1 MEKSVGSICTKIDAV
16 LAKLETMEKGRNKR
30 KQAMSKILGHMT
42 TDDVDDAS
50 KRQEVE
56 ALVRKELDHWDS
68 SRPAGRYSALPI
80 RCSGGTPKAIG
91 AGARVSA

>member
-42 TDDVDDAS
+42 AGDADDAS

-56 ALVRKELDHWDS
+56 AMVRKELDLWDS
-68 SRPAGRYSALPI
+68 SRPSTSDSANI
-80 RCSGGTPKAIG
+80 
-91 AGARVSA
+91 

>member
-42 TDDVDDAS
+42 SDDVDDAY

-68 SRPAGRYSALPI
+68 SRPST
-80 RCSGGTPKAIG
+80 SDS
-91 AGARVSA
+91 VNN